1 MAEKLSEFTLDEL
14 IFVDANIFDYHHA
27 NHPRFGRDCT
37 DFLKKIENA
46 AVGAVTS
53 NIVQQEGMY
62 YLQMHKGE
70 LLLGTSDRS
79 RIHAKIASDVTF
91 AEACW
96 QAAEEF
102 LNLLDALC
110 STTLTLFEVNSSHA
124 RQIVELGKKYQLIL
138 KDAAHVLVCQ
148 VMNLSHI
155 ASNDADFDRVDF
167 LTRWKPGV

>member
-1 MAEKLSEFTLDEL
+1 MAEKLSDFMLDDP

-46 AVGAVTS
+46 LVQGVTS

-79 RIHAKIASDVTF
+79 RIHAQIVSDATF
-91 AEACW
+91 AQACW

-102 LNLLDALC
+102 LNLLDALRG
-110 STTLTLFEVNSSHA
+110 TTLTLFEVDSSHA
-124 RQIVELGKKYQLIL
+124 RQIVELGKRYQLIL
-138 KDAAHVLVCQ
+138 RDAAHVLVCK

-167 LTRWKPGV
+167 LTRWKPGI